1 MRLTGGLR
9 EVFVQHLPYR
19 NTFIQRRFRLFT
31 GGGEVK
37 MSLKICFSQLLFLI
51 LHANTRI
58 MCRFSEPNRQKLGNT
73 VLYIAQHAK
82 YPYKTEILKLLF
94 LMEER
99 MVQQYHVPM
108 LAIPY
113 SVWRLGPV
121 SVDVFEELSDGP
133 VLLSEFIAL
142 EFNGQGIKVTPKRD
156 FCDDE
161 FSDAELQ
168 VMAQVMEKY
177 GSMTSDQLIDETHKP
192 GSLWYDTA
200 KEHDLLDDFEQKR
213 ANSSNIV
220 IDMARHLCPD
230 HREYYEEILENR
242 QMANLLRK

>member
-1 MRLTGGLR
+1 
-9 EVFVQHLPYR
+9 
-19 NTFIQRRFRLFT
+19 
-31 GGGEVK
+31 
-37 MSLKICFSQLLFLI
+37 
-51 LHANTRI
+51 
-58 MCRFSEPNRQKLGNT
+58 MCRFSEPNRQKLGNA
-73 VLYIAQHAK
+73 VLYIAKHAK

-156 FCDDE
+156 FNDDE

-168 VMAQVMEKY
+168 VMEQVMEKY
-177 GSMTSDQLIDETHKP
+177 GKMNSEQLIAETHKK

-200 KEHDLLDDFEQKR
+200 KENDLLEDFEQKR

-220 IDMARHLCPD
+220 IDMGRHLCPD
-230 HREYYEEILENR
+230 HREYYEEVLENR
-242 QMANLLRK
+242 QMANRLRK

>member
-1 MRLTGGLR
+1 MKQKGIPDSTHTR
-9 EVFVQHLPYR
+9 ERTLLNIVTYL
-19 NTFIQRRFRLFT
+19 FISIVWIYQ
-31 GGGEVK
+31 GKVV
-37 MSLKICFSQLLFLI
+37 SLQQNSFD
-51 LHANTRI
+51 
-58 MCRFSEPNRQKLGNT
+58 MCRFSEPNRQKLGNA
-73 VLYIAQHAK
+73 VLYITQHAK

-99 MVQQYHVPM
+99 MVQQYHIPL

-113 SVWRLGPV
+113 SVWCLGPV

-156 FCDDE
+156 FNDDE

-168 VMAQVMEKY
+168 VMKQVMDKY
-177 GSMTSDQLIDETHKP
+177 GMMNSEQLIAETHKK

-200 KEHDLLDDFEQKR
+200 EEHDLLVDFEQKR

-220 IDMARHLCPD
+220 IDMGRHLCPD
-230 HREYYEEILENR
+230 HREYYEEVLENR

>member
-1 MRLTGGLR
+1 
-9 EVFVQHLPYR
+9 
-19 NTFIQRRFRLFT
+19 
-31 GGGEVK
+31 
-37 MSLKICFSQLLFLI
+37 
-51 LHANTRI
+51 
-58 MCRFSEPNRQKLGNT
+58 
-73 VLYIAQHAK
+73 
-82 YPYKTEILKLLF
+82 
-94 LMEER
+94 

-142 EFNGQGIKVTPKRD
+142 DFNGQGIKVTPKRE
-156 FCDDE
+156 FNDDE

-168 VMAQVMEKY
+168 VMGQVMEKY
-177 GSMTSDQLIDETHKP
+177 GDMNSEQLIAETHKK

-200 KEHDLLDDFEQKR
+200 KDHGLLEDFEEKR
-213 ANSSNIV
+213 ATSSSIV
-220 IDMARHLCPD
+220 IDMGRHLCPD
-230 HREYYEEILENR
+230 HRAYYEEVLENR